1 VKVVAEAD
9 YVVVGAGSAGCVLG
23 ARLSEDPGQEV
34 LLLEHGGSD
43 FGPFIQMPAAL
54 SYPMNMRRYDWG
66 YRSEPESAL
75 GGRRLVAPQGK
86 VLGGSSSING
96 MVYVRGNRRDFDG
109 WQEQGAA
116 GWDYAGVLPYFKKL
130 ENAPHGDPAWRGHH
144 GLLHVTLGAQQ
155 HVLDQAFMAAAEQA
169 GHPRTPDYN
178 GARQEGFGAMERT
191 VWQGRRWSA
200 ANAYLRPAL
209 RRANLQLLR
218 GLALRLAFTGSR
230 ATGVVVGRNG
240 REVLVRARQEVIVA
254 ASAFNSPKLLML
266 SGIGPAGELSRHGID
281 MIADRPGVGGN
292 LQDHLEV
299 YVQMGCKQPVT
310 LNAHLNLWGKM
321 HVGARWLLTRSGLG
335 ASNHF
340 ESAGFLRAFADSG
353 YPDVQYHFLPAAVR
367 YDGSRPARAHGFQAH
382 VGPMRPRSR
391 GRVGLQSADPRGA
404 PRIHFDYL
412 SHPEDR
418 RAFRRCIELTR
429 ELFAQPAFAGFADGE
444 LSPGEGCRTDAELDA
459 FIAHEAESAYHPC
472 GTCRMGDAGDV
483 DAVVDPACRVIGVD
497 GLRVVD
503 SSVMPSVTNGNLN
516 APTLMLAERA
526 ADLIR
531 GRVPLRE
538 APPAEDGNA

>member
-1 VKVVAEAD
+1 MKVVAEAD

-23 ARLSEDPGQEV
+23 ARLSEDADQTV
-34 LLLEHGGSD
+34 LVLEHGGSD
-43 FGPFIQMPAAL
+43 AGPFIQMPAAL

-66 YRSEPESAL
+66 YRSEPETAL
-75 GGRRLVAPQGK
+75 GGRRLAAPRGK
-86 VLGGSSSING
+86 VLGGSSSVNG

-109 WQEQGAA
+109 WQAQGAA
-116 GWDYAGVLPYFKKL
+116 GWDFAGVLPYFRKL

-144 GLLHVTLGAQQ
+144 GPLHVTRGAQQ
-155 HVLDQAFMAAAEQA
+155 HLLDQAFMAAAEQA

-178 GARQEGFGAMERT
+178 GARQEGFGPMERT

-209 RRANLQLLR
+209 HRSNLRLLR
-218 GLALRLAFTGSR
+218 GLALRLAFDGAR
-230 ATGVVVGRNG
+230 VTGVVVGRRG
-240 REVLVRARQEVIVA
+240 REVLVRARREVILS
-254 ASAFNSPKLLML
+254 ASAFNSPKLLLL
-266 SGIGPAGELSRHGID
+266 SGIGPADELARHGIEV
-281 MIADRPGVGGN
+281 IADRRGVGGN

-299 YVQMGCKQPVT
+299 YVQMGCKRPVT
-310 LNAHLNLWGKM
+310 LNANLNPWAKARI
-321 HVGARWLLTRSGLG
+321 GARWLLTRTGLG

-340 ESAGFLRAFADSG
+340 ESAGFVRAFGDSA

-382 VGPMRPRSR
+382 VGPMRPRAR
-391 GRVGLQSADPRGA
+391 GRVDLASADPLAA
-404 PRIHFDYL
+404 PRIRFDYL
-412 SHPEDR
+412 SHADDR

-429 ELFAQPAFAGFADGE
+429 ELFAQPAFADFADGE
-444 LSPGEGCRTDAELDA
+444 LSPGPDCRTDTELDA
-459 FIAHEAESAYHPC
+459 FVAREAESAYHPC
-472 GTCRMGDAGDV
+472 GTCRMGDVGD
-483 DAVVDPACRVIGVD
+483 DHAVVDPFCRVIGVE

-531 GRVPLRE
+531 GRAPLRE
-538 APPAEDGNA
+538 APPER